1 MGRKGSTPAASTTLL
16 NLLSM
21 SYEICGGPSP
31 RSRRSLLA
39 LKVEA
44 ARQAACASL
53 TSTFNQYVWI
63 SGAQSDDGCSR
74 SQKTGRARLSLD
86 DPRHQALPAGLRSGA
101 ENREVRSG
109 AFRSDDGAIPELGSQ
124 SVVVDVRIPGGI
136 THINRGGPPSRTL
149 EGTVD
154 RRNVPQFQ

>member
-1 MGRKGSTPAASTTLL
+1 MLMKVVNAFSDAGSTPAASTTLL

-63 SGAQSDDGCSR
+63 DTFVQWIR
-74 SQKTGRARLSLD
+74 RRASANLALNSHSL
-86 DPRHQALPAGLRSGA
+86 
-101 ENREVRSG
+101 
-109 AFRSDDGAIPELGSQ
+109 
-124 SVVVDVRIPGGI
+124 
-136 THINRGGPPSRTL
+136 
-149 EGTVD
+149 
-154 RRNVPQFQ
+154 